1 MKIGT
6 RTWVFLAFVV
16 VIPFITGSA
25 FGWGPLLT
33 HPGIVDTAFTDS
45 TLYNLAREFLS
56 DSQISS
62 IRGFQGDL
70 FGDHHNE
77 YSAFTSRA
85 WTSSNWWS
93 DVDEITKLQYLGH
106 NCGDSTVPVDHY
118 PANTVFQNGTAQ
130 NSLELQVET
139 GGGGYAH
146 SLGDATWSNNIS
158 FSYTGTYDQIM
169 TAHYNAVRANAG
181 WYQNA
186 WNAVEW
192 YEPWKYSDVNH
203 TAGWTGVN
211 QGSKFARVIFTDYF
225 LSRKDTVAN
234 IASSSYAV
242 NPGGSV
248 SFSSAGSQDPDSVT
262 WNSDASYY
270 NNGGGLSSIL
280 WDFNNDGT
288 YDASG
293 ASPGKSHGELVSLV
307 GYTEGRTISLRVTD
321 NEGKAA
327 YAAAT
332 LAVYSNP
339 TAEANGVYSVY
350 EGGLV
355 QFVGSG
361 GDADGGSVSYA
372 WDRDNNG
379 GYETGG
385 QNPTFGYGTW
395 APSEAGHTVVL
406 RVTDNEN
413 VTTTDTAVVR
423 VYSNPTAAG
432 RAQYGWLG
440 KTGDVPSEWDWDN
453 LVDDNSSDADGGN
466 ITTWAWDLNNDGTY
480 DTSGGSSNQVY
491 YSQFAA
497 LGITANE
504 NHTVTLRVTDNEG
517 QTKTISGISIPIL
530 VNPVAD
536 SVATASAWQNGN
548 SAQLS
553 GSGYDPDGGGITQY
567 RWDINNDGTWDITT
581 SSATLSYN
589 DLVGAGYNLA
599 PSEAGYTVRFGVV
612 DNDVD
617 ITGWWAGE
625 ATDTTTLCLYSLPT
639 ADALETYTVEP
650 GSSVA
655 FSAWGSDADGG
666 GISQWLWDLDGDG
679 LYDDFFGTGSMAYAD
694 LLGLGLDLGEWLTIG
709 LMVID
714 NEGQAAYDS
723 ALLALYPS
731 ILGDANGDGVVDI
744 NDLSL
749 LASSYGEEGGWDGGD
764 FTLDGTIDINDLSVL
779 AGNYGATSSGDP
791 TAIPEPTTLS
801 LLAFGALAV
810 LKRRMIKI

>member
-1 MKIGT
+1 MSKKNSVIF
-6 RTWVFLAFVV
+6 VLAVV
-16 VIPFITGSA
+16 CLTGSA

-85 WTSSNWWS
+85 WTSSSWWS

-118 PANTVFQNGTAQ
+118 PANTVFRNGTAQ
-130 NSLELQVET
+130 NSLEVQVET

-146 SLGDATWSNNIS
+146 SLGDATWSSNIS
-158 FSYTGTYDQIM
+158 FSYTGTYSDIM
-169 TAHYNAVRANAG
+169 SAHYNAVRANAG

-186 WNAVEW
+186 WNDAFW
-192 YEPWKYSDVNH
+192 PWEYSDANH

-234 IASSSYAV
+234 ANGSYAV

-248 SFSSAGSQDPDSVT
+248 GFSSAGSQDPDSVT
-262 WNSDASYY
+262 WNSNASYY
-270 NNGGGLSSIL
+270 NNGGGINSYA
-280 WDFNNDGT
+280 WDLNNDGSYET
-288 YDASG
+288 SG
-293 ASPGKSHGELVSLV
+293 ANPGKSHSELVSLV

-321 NEGKAA
+321 DEGKSG
-327 YAAAT
+327 YNTAT

-339 TAEANGVYSVY
+339 TAEANGVYNVY
-350 EGGLV
+350 EGGSV

-361 GDADGGSVSYA
+361 GDADGGSVGYA
-372 WDRDNNG
+372 WDRDNDG
-379 GYETGG
+379 SYETGS

-395 APSEAGHTVVL
+395 TPSEAGHTVVL

-423 VYSNPTAAG
+423 VYSNPTAG
-432 RAQYGWLG
+432 SYAQYGWIRGLQG
-440 KTGDVPSEWDWDN
+440 SSDFDYLYSQA
-453 LVDDNSSDADGGN
+453 SDADGGSV
-466 ITTWAWDLNNDGTY
+466 TTQWDLNNDGTWDATGDGKY
-480 DTSGGSSNQVY
+480 VVGNDFYNAGLLQP
-491 YSQFAA
+491 
-497 LGITANE
+497 NE
-504 NHTVTLRVTDNEG
+504 NHTVTMRGVDNEG
-517 QTKTISGISIPIL
+517 QIVTQSGIRVSIL
-530 VNPVAD
+530 VNPNCEAGGN
-536 SVATASAWQNGN
+536 AAAYQGGN
-548 SAQLS
+548 SAQFS
-553 GSGYDPDGGGITQY
+553 GSANDPDGGSITQY

-581 SSATLSYN
+581 ASATLSYN
-589 DLVGAGYNLA
+589 DLVGAGYNLS
-599 PSEAGYTVRFGVV
+599 PSEAGYTVRFNVI
-612 DNDVD
+612 DNDAD
-617 ITGWWAGE
+617 FTGGAWYGE
-625 ATDTTTLCLYSLPT
+625 SEDTTTLYLYSLPT
-639 ADALETYTVEP
+639 ADALEKYALEP
-650 GSSVA
+650 GSSIA
-655 FSAWGSDADGG
+655 FSATGSDADGG

-679 LYDDFFGTGSMAYAD
+679 QYDDFSGTGSMAYAD

-709 LMVID
+709 LKVID

-731 ILGDANGDGVVDI
+731 ILGDANGDGDVDLD
-744 NDLSL
+744 DLGA
-749 LASSYGEEGGWDGGD
+749 LADSWGSVSGGWGNGD
-764 FTLDGTIDINDLSVL
+764 FDLDGDIDLDDLGRL
-779 AGNYGATSSGDP
+779 ADNWGATSSGMP
-791 TAIPEPTTLS
+791 SFATPEPTTLS
-801 LLAFGALAV
+801 LMAFGVLAV
-810 LKRRMIKI
+810 VRRRLKKA